1 MPTAAK
7 MPEYLRT
14 HQYHDQRDNSD
25 SAFAYAFGSEFWA
38 YLSTHP
44 SSSADFNSFMQ
55 SRREGRPSWFA
66 PYPVEENLLLG
77 LDPSPNA
84 VLLIDIGG
92 GRGHDLEKFKTT
104 YPNHGGRLVLQ
115 DQPDVISNANFDQ
128 AGIESM
134 PHDFFMPQPFKGK
147 SPQEGRGKVHMV
159 ANLSERCASIPFP
172 CHIP

>member
-14 HQYHDQRDNSD
+14 HQYHDPRDNSD
-25 SAFAYAFGSEFWA
+25 SAFAYAFGSDFWA

-92 GRGHDLEKFKTT
+92 GRGHDLEKFETT

-115 DQPDVISNANFDQ
+115 DQPNVISNANFDL